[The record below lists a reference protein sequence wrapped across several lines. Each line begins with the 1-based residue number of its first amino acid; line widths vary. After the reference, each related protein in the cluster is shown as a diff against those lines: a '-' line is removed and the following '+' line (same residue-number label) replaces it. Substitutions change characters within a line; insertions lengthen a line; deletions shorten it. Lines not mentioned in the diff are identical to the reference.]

1 MPFQMTSMAFD
12 PSNKELMKTLETFYV
27 RYRVPQKGHGQ
38 LNDIIGTKTVKAVS
52 REAAYKRVNN
62 LKSVAS
68 IINITS
74 A

>member
-1 MPFQMTSMAFD
+1 
-12 PSNKELMKTLETFYV
+12 MKTLETFHV

-38 LNDIIGTKTVKAVS
+38 LNDVIGTKTVKAVS

-68 IINITS
+68 IINIT
-74 A
+74 AG